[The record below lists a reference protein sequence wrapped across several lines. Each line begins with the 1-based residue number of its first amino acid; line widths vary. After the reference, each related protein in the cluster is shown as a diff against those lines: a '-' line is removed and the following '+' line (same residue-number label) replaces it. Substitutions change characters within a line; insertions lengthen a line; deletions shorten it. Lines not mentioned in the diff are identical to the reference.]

1 MKKIARCIRKSILFF
16 FIMIIATSFVHAQEP
31 VLTKVG
37 TYKCGRQPKQVLFSP
52 DSKYIIMPLLDDNGF
67 DIFSVQEKKIIKRI
81 NPPNAAKVGFAEG
94 LFIPQKNTFLV
105 SQMTTANVYE
115 YSYPAFELI
124 RTIPTTGNWSKFI
137 AFSSEKQLLAVSNWV
152 SNDVSI
158 IDYKTGECL
167 RKIKTGAAPRGLYF
181 IEGGKTIIS
190 LSFDDGL
197 IEKLDVETGKQ
208 LNVIKVSN
216 GAMRHIVLNDDNTKA
231 YVSDMYHRLVYEVN
245 LTTFKITSQ
254 TQVFNNPNT
263 IKLYNNR
270 WLFVSSRGPNNKE
283 DYTKRSPENGKIQ
296 IIDTQ
301 SMKIILSFEG
311 GNQPT
316 GLDVSPDGKYLCFSN
331 FQDEN
336 IELYEI
342 N

>member
-1 MKKIARCIRKSILFF
+1 MGKTCRTEKSFLVFLIMLF
-16 FIMIIATSFVHAQEP
+16 TCSFLYAQELA
-31 VLTKVG
+31 LTKIG
-37 TYKCGRQPKQVLFSP
+37 SYKCGRQPKQVLFSP
-52 DSKYIIMPLLDDNGF
+52 DSKYILMPLLDDNGF
-67 DIFSVQEKKIIKRI
+67 DIFSVEEKKIIKRI
-81 NPPNAAKVGFAEG
+81 NPPNAAKFGFAEG
-94 LFIPQKNTFLV
+94 LFIPEKKTFLV

-115 YSYPAFELI
+115 YSYPDFKLI
-124 RTIPTTGNWSKFI
+124 RTIPTGGNWSKFI
-137 AFSSEKQLLAVSNWV
+137 AFSSQKQLLAVSNWV

-158 IDYKTGECL
+158 IDYKTGEC
-167 RKIKTGAAPRGLYF
+167 IKMISTGAAPRGLYF

-208 LNVIKVSN
+208 LAVIKVADA
-216 GAMRHIVLNDDNTKA
+216 AMRHIVLNNDNTKA

-245 LTTFKITSQ
+245 LNTFKITAQ

-263 IKLYNNR
+263 IKLYKDR

-301 SMKIILSFEG
+301 TMKVVQAFEG

-316 GLDVSPDGKYLCFSN
+316 GLDISPDGKYLCFSN

-342 N
+342 K

>member
-1 MKKIARCIRKSILFF
+1 MGKSCKEKSILFF
-16 FIMIIATSFVHAQEP
+16 LIVLFTGSLLWAQEGQP
-31 VLTKVG
+31 ELTKVR
-37 TYKCGRQPKQVLFSP
+37 TYKCGRQPKQVLLSP
-52 DSKYIIMPLLDDNGF
+52 DSKYIVMPLLDDKGF
-67 DIFSVQEKKIIKRI
+67 DIFSIEDKKIIKRI

-94 LFIPQKNTFLV
+94 LFIPEKKSFLV
-105 SQMTTANVYE
+105 SQMTTANIYE
-115 YSYPAFELI
+115 YSYPGFELK
-124 RTIPTTGNWSKFI
+124 RTIPTGGNWSKFI

-152 SNDVSI
+152 SNDLSI
-158 IDYKTGECL
+158 IDYQSGRCL
-167 RKIKTGAAPRGLYF
+167 RKISTGAAPRGLYF
-181 IEGGKTIIS
+181 IEGGKSIIS

-197 IEKLDVETGKQ
+197 IEKYDVETGKQ
-208 LNVIKVSN
+208 LSVIRVAQ
-216 GAMRHIVLNDDNTKA
+216 GAMRHIVLNSDNTKA

-245 LTTFKITSQ
+245 LATFKITGR

-263 IKLYNNR
+263 IKLYKDR

-296 IIDTQ
+296 LIDTTT
-301 SMKIILSFEG
+301 MEVVLAFEG

-342 N
+342 K

>member
-1 MKKIARCIRKSILFF
+1 MNLNKKLILFCF
-16 FIMIIATSFVHAQEP
+16 LAVSIVSSLSSQQP

-37 TYKCGRQPKQVLFSP
+37 KYKCGRQPKQVLFSP
-52 DSKYIIMPLLDDNGF
+52 DSKYIIMPLLDDTGF

-81 NPPNAAKVGFAEG
+81 QPPNSSKVGFAEG
-94 LFIPQKNTFLV
+94 LFIPEKGVFLV
-105 SQMTTANVYE
+105 SQMTTANIYE
-115 YSYPAFELI
+115 YTYPGFEYK

-137 AFSSEKQLLAVSNWV
+137 AFNSQDQLLAVSNWV

-167 RKIKTGAAPRGLYF
+167 RKITTGAAPRGLYF
-181 IEGGKTIIS
+181 IENGKSIIS
-190 LSFDDGL
+190 LSFDAGL
-197 IEKLDVETGKQ
+197 IEKFEVQSGKR
-208 LNVIKVSN
+208 LNFIKIDN
-216 GAMRHIVLNDDNTKA
+216 AAMRHIVLNDTQTKA
-231 YVSDMYHRLVYEVN
+231 YVSDMYHRLVYEVD
-245 LTTFKITSQ
+245 LTTFTITAK

-263 IKLYNNR
+263 IKLYKNR

-296 IIDTQ
+296 VIDTQ
-301 SMKIILSFEG
+301 TMEVVISFEG

-316 GLDVSPDGKYLCFSN
+316 GLDISPDGKYLCFSN

>member
-1 MKKIARCIRKSILFF
+1 MNLNKKLILFCF
-16 FIMIIATSFVHAQEP
+16 LAVSIVSSLSSQQP

-37 TYKCGRQPKQVLFSP
+37 KYKCGRQPKQVLFSP
-52 DSKYIIMPLLDDNGF
+52 DSKYIIMPLLDDTGF

-81 NPPNAAKVGFAEG
+81 QPPNSSKVGFAEG
-94 LFIPQKNTFLV
+94 LFIPEKGVFLV
-105 SQMTTANVYE
+105 SQMTTANIYE
-115 YSYPAFELI
+115 YTYPGFEYK

-137 AFSSEKQLLAVSNWV
+137 AFSSQDQLLAVSNWV

-167 RKIKTGAAPRGLYF
+167 RKITTGAAPRGLYF
-181 IEGGKTIIS
+181 IENGKSIIS
-190 LSFDDGL
+190 LSFDAGL
-197 IEKLDVETGKQ
+197 IEKFEVQSGKR
-208 LNVIKVSN
+208 LNFIKIDN
-216 GAMRHIVLNDDNTKA
+216 AAMRHIVLNDTQTKA
-231 YVSDMYHRLVYEVN
+231 YVSDMYHRLVYEVD
-245 LTTFKITSQ
+245 LATFTITAK

-263 IKLYNNR
+263 IKLYKNR

-296 IIDTQ
+296 VIDTQ
-301 SMKIILSFEG
+301 TMEVVISFEG

-316 GLDVSPDGKYLCFSN
+316 GLDISPDGKYLCFSN

-342 N
+342 F